1 MKVDIYSQ
9 HPRNKKHATKTI
21 AAIIPNYN
29 YADFIIERID
39 SVLFQTYP
47 IFELIILDD
56 ASPDNSVKVIE
67 EKIKKIK
74 KKYPKLKIKFIKNEK
89 NSGGCVF
96 SQWQKGIKEITSD
109 YFWIAE
115 ADDSA
120 DAHFLET
127 AMQKFTE
134 KPNTVLFF
142 SDSYRINQHNDITSK
157 TCSDWADMWKSGR
170 YKKDFYN
177 NGEDEI
183 KKYLSGTNPIL
194 NVSSVVWK
202 NSPELVKIFEEAK
215 KFRVAGDWYIY
226 SRVLEK
232 GDIAYSAK
240 PLNYYRKHD
249 KGSASTV
256 VKLNIEYGE
265 VITVQERIIKKYN
278 LGPEQIEW
286 AKVRRRGMG
295 FVENPKNVGDK
306 GTIAWVVPAFSTGSG
321 GHRTIFTNIN
331 YLVEHGYKCDVYIN
345 GNLGEY
351 PNDIFRRLEKG
362 YGEFKA
368 DVFAG
373 YIFAKKYDT
382 IIATGWDTAEP
393 VAKSDAKNKL
403 YFIQDFEPYFFAR
416 SGEHIAAEKS
426 YSLGLRGITIGKWLT
441 QKISNNYP
449 TKTNFFHFCADL
461 NKYYKQDN
469 VKEEDAICYIFQP
482 GKPRRCDQ
490 LALRALQLVQE
501 IRPNT
506 KIYFYGSTK
515 RKIEGLKVDN
525 LGEISVEDC
534 NNLYNKCSV
543 GLCMS
548 ASNPSRI
555 PFEMMSAGLPVVE
568 LYLDNNIYDFPN
580 GGVMLAEPNPEAIA
594 TALLKVLNDK
604 TLQKNMSNTGQ
615 NFMKD
620 YPIEKGYE
628 EFLNFIEKITAG
640 KALKETGK
648 IAPLY
653 SDKPITASEKV
664 LNISQKLPAIQG
676 VNSNVA
682 PTTTELFKKG
692 ARIIMDRA
700 MKTGSRVKHFPK
712 NKLRS
717 VYHKIHK

>member
-1 MKVDIYSQ
+1 MKVNIYS
-9 HPRNKKHATKTI
+9 HRPEEKKRTTKTV

-47 IFELIILDD
+47 ISELVILDD
-56 ASPDNSVKVIE
+56 ASPDNSVEVIE
-67 EKIKKIK
+67 NKIKEIKANYPKIK
-74 KKYPKLKIKFIKNEK
+74 VKFIKNEK

-96 SQWQKGIKEITSD
+96 SQWQKGLKEVESE

-127 AMQKFTE
+127 AMEKFKE
-134 KPNTVLFF
+134 KPSTVLFF
-142 SDSYRINQHNDITSK
+142 SDSYRINQDNEVKSK

-170 YKKDFYN
+170 YDSDFYN
-177 NGEDEI
+177 SGEDEV
-183 KKYLSGTNPIL
+183 KNYLSGTNPIL

-202 NSPELVKIFEEAK
+202 NSPELPKIFEEAK
-215 KFRVAGDWYIY
+215 KFKVAGDWYIY
-226 SRVLEK
+226 SRVLES

-256 VKLNIEYGE
+256 VKLNTEYGE
-265 VITVQERIIKKYN
+265 VVSVQERIIKKYN
-278 LGPEQIEW
+278 LGPEQLEW

-321 GHRTIFTNIN
+321 GHRTIFTNVN
-331 YLVEHGYKCDVYIN
+331 YLIEHGYRCDVYVN
-345 GNLGEY
+345 GNPGEY
-351 PNDIFRRLEKG
+351 PNDIFKRIEDG

-373 YIFAKKYDT
+373 YTLAKKYD
-382 IIATGWDTAEP
+382 IAIATGWDTAEP
-393 VAKSDAKNKL
+393 VANSNAKNKL
-403 YFIQDFEPYFFAR
+403 YFIQDFEPYFFPR
-416 SGEHIAAEKS
+416 NGENIAAERS

-449 TKTNFFHFCADL
+449 TETNFFHFCADL
-461 NKYYKQDN
+461 TKYHKLDS
-469 VKEEDAICYIFQP
+469 VEKEDAICFIFQP

-490 LALRALQLVQE
+490 IALRALQIVQKL
-501 IRPNT
+501 RPET
-506 KIYFYGSTK
+506 KIYLYGSAK
-515 RKIEGLKVDN
+515 RKVEGLEVEH
-525 LGEISVEDC
+525 LGEITVEDC

-568 LYLDNNIYDFPN
+568 LYLDNNLYDFPD
-580 GGVMLAEPNPEAIA
+580 GGCLLADPTPEAVA
-594 TALLKVLNDK
+594 TALLKVLGNK
-604 TLQKNMSNTGQ
+604 SLQKSMSETGQ
-615 NFMKD
+615 AFMKD
-620 YPIEKGYE
+620 WPIEKGYA
-628 EFLNFIEKITAG
+628 EFLDFIEHVANG
-640 KALKETGK
+640 KT
-648 IAPLY
+648 P
-653 SDKPITASEKV
+653 KPIGKQNYSYSTPAVHASKEV
-664 LNISQKLPAIQG
+664 EAVSAKLPPAVQF
-676 VNSNVA
+676 NST
-682 PTTTELFKKG
+682 PTTKELIKKG
-692 ARIIMDRA
+692 TRLVL
-700 MKTGSRVKHFPK
+700 SRTKGYAVR
-712 NKLRS
+712 KLRGA
-717 VYHKIHK
+717 YRRIRRLP

>member
-1 MKVDIYSQ
+1 MKVNIYSQ
-9 HPRNKKHATKTI
+9 RPEEKKRATKTI

-47 IFELIILDD
+47 ISELVILDD
-56 ASPDNSVKVIE
+56 ASPDNSVEVIE
-67 EKIKKIK
+67 NKIKEITKEYPKIK
-74 KKYPKLKIKFIKNEK
+74 VKFLKNEK

-96 SQWQKGIKEITSD
+96 SQWQKGLKEVESE

-127 AMQKFTE
+127 AMEKFKE
-134 KPNTVLFF
+134 RPNTVLFF
-142 SDSYRINQHNDITSK
+142 SDSYRINQKNEVTSH

-177 NGEDEI
+177 SGLDEI
-183 KKYLSGTNPIL
+183 KNYLSGTNPIL

-202 NSPELVKIFEEAK
+202 NSPELPKIFEEAK
-215 KFRVAGDWYIY
+215 KYKVAGDWYIY
-226 SRVLEK
+226 SRVLEN

-240 PLNYYRKHD
+240 QLNYYRKHD

-265 VITVQERIIKKYN
+265 VTTVQNRIIEKYN

-321 GHRTIFTNIN
+321 GHRTIFTNVN
-331 YLVEHGYKCDVYIN
+331 YLIEHGYRCDVYVN
-345 GNLGEY
+345 GNQGEY
-351 PNDIFRRLEKG
+351 PNDIFKRIEEG

-373 YIFAKKYDT
+373 YTLAKKYN
-382 IIATGWDTAEP
+382 IAIATGWDTAEP
-393 VAKSDAKNKL
+393 VANSDAKNKL
-403 YFIQDFEPYFFAR
+403 YFIQDFEPYFFPR
-416 SGEHIAAEKS
+416 NGENIAAERS

-449 TKTNFFHFCADL
+449 TETNYFHFCADL
-461 NKYYKQDN
+461 SNYHKNEDAEK
-469 VKEEDAICYIFQP
+469 EDAICYIFQP

-490 LALRALQLVQE
+490 IALRALQIVQKL
-501 IRPNT
+501 RPET
-506 KIYFYGSTK
+506 KIYFYGSAK
-515 RKIEGLKVDN
+515 RKVQGLKVEH
-525 LGEISVEDC
+525 LGEITVEDC

-568 LYLDNNIYDFPN
+568 LYLDNNLYDFPE
-580 GGVMLAEPNPEAIA
+580 GGCLLAEPTPEGVA
-594 TALLKVLNDK
+594 TALLKVLNSK
-604 TLQKNMSNTGQ
+604 SLQKSMSEAGQ
-615 NFMKD
+615 KYMQD
-620 YPIEKGYE
+620 YPIEKGYA
-628 EFLNFIEKITAG
+628 EFLDFIEHVARNDIPKP
-640 KALKETGK
+640 TGK
-648 IAPLY
+648 QKPTYSAPAIA
-653 SDKPITASEKV
+653 ASKEVKEV
-664 LNISQKLPAIQG
+664 SSKLPPAVQ
-676 VNSNVA
+676 VNTT
-682 PTTTELFKKG
+682 PTTKELIKKG
-692 ARIIMDRA
+692 T
-700 MKTGSRVKHFPK
+700 KLVLSRTKGYAGR
-712 NKLRS
+712 KLRA
-717 VYHKIHK
+717 VYHRIRRR